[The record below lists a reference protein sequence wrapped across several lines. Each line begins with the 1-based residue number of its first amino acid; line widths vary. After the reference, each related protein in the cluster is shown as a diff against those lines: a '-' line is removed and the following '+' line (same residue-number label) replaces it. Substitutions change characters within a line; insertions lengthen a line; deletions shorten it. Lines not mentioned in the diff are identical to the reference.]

1 MSYFTTGLDLKTDAL
16 WLAGEP
22 TDGTSPYDSRAYEWM
37 TVCQRTIVS
46 GGMFGPSVLQPADWY
61 WARAW
66 PRGAIQLVQPFG
78 PNARLATFTL
88 GSQTV
93 TLQGSA
99 VPDLTG
105 YRVLRS
111 TVPARHMIVAVDN
124 TVTNFPTL
132 TLKEPWTGASVS
144 SVGDWLAYPDT
155 YLLPDDFVR
164 GTSPLFLYG
173 FPSNLPTTQ
182 TIDVVDPSDLERMY
196 PQAFP
201 WAQGT
206 STVGGGLPL
215 LAARVTDSRI
225 RFSHFLQTQGADL
238 LPLQLE
244 FEYLRRPDVILEGVH
259 PLVPLQHRRILS
271 YGAAALIL
279 QDKNDADAANL
290 FAFFSAQYKAMR
302 DEHASDMR
310 RMSIRWGV
318 IQPPRASG
326 NRSIILTET
335 GLPVYL
341 W

>member
-22 TDGTSPYDSRAYEWM
+22 TDGTSPYDSRVYEWM
-37 TVCQRTIVS
+37 TIIQRTIVS

-215 LAARVTDSRI
+215 LAARVTQDRL
-225 RFSHFLQTQGADL
+225 RFSHFLNTPNTTQ
-238 LPLQLE
+238 PIQIE
-244 FEYLRRPDVILEGVH
+244 FEYIRRPDVIAEGTIPTIPVE
-259 PLVPLQHRRILS
+259 HRRCLS
-271 YGAAALIL
+271 YGAAYLIL
-279 QDKNDADAANL
+279 DDKADTEAQAKYAMFL
-290 FAFFSAQYKAMR
+290 AQYKAMR
-302 DEHASDMR
+302 DEHARDMR
-310 RMSIRWGV
+310 RMSSRWGV
-318 IQPPRASG
+318 IQPPRSSG
-326 NRSIILTET
+326 NRSIMLTET
-335 GLPVYL
+335 GLPVYI